1 MKTKSDL
8 EGSIRSSHQGDVKK
22 MLEDLIFLGKVNHKV
37 TIDKFTFEL
46 KTLTEEENKTIVER
60 LLRIPESQRI
70 TCVKS
75 MTLSTSIIKINDLSF
90 DAMAETALEAPF
102 SADDLYIKK
111 NEIILSLQS
120 SVTDKLFKE
129 YESLVL
135 NAKSSIESGEVK
147 N

>member
-1 MKTKSDL
+1 
-8 EGSIRSSHQGDVKK
+8 
-22 MLEDLIFLGKVNHKV
+22 
-37 TIDKFTFEL
+37 
-46 KTLTEEENKTIVER
+46 
-60 LLRIPESQRI
+60 
-70 TCVKS
+70 

-90 DAMAETALEAPF
+90 DAMAETALEGPF
-102 SADDLYIKK
+102 STDDLYIKK